1 MRQKAREKPLR
12 GALCPECGGRLYPGE
27 KPFRV
32 RDILLGTFPVH
43 ECERCGEYGFT
54 PAGSRAIDKA
64 AKARGLFGLEAEEG
78 SHAPIAHARTG
89 RAHA

>member
-1 MRQKAREKPLR
+1 MRKSRGKPLK

-32 RDILLGTFPVH
+32 RDVLLGTFPVH

-54 PAGSRAIDKA
+54 AAGSRAIDRA
-64 AKARGLFGLEAEEG
+64 AKAKGLFGIEAEEA
-78 SHAPIAHARTG
+78 SHAPLAHPRSAKAHA
-89 RAHA
+89 